1 VENGISGS
9 TTIMVQEENNVKGNK
24 INLDLFRNIDGV
36 EILLSKR

>member
-1 VENGISGS
+1 VENGS
-9 TTIMVQEENNVKGNK
+9 TTGMVQEENNVKGNK

>member
-1 VENGISGS
+1 VENGINGS

-36 EILLSKR
+36 EILLRKR

>member
-1 VENGISGS
+1 VENGINGS